1 MNIVVYLFRDIKEWH
16 GHDYDL
22 PDFSEKT
29 ANCVWDP
36 CALEL
41 LFKQDKITNISGKI
55 FPGFKHNPKK
65 IEILFEMVRLYDH
78 HNIPSGAFYNSCKP
92 ILTGLQLEYL
102 DDLIQQYRA
111 KKAAKLAEEMDAL
124 AKELQSQTKSQ
135 KYIVTNDVF
144 KEMFEAYA
152 AEALKKE
159 IDKQILSEIYGNQ
172 KTDSAG

>member
-1 MNIVVYLFRDIKEWH
+1 MNLVIHLY
-16 GHDYDL
+16 GN
-22 PDFSEKT
+22 PSEFNRNIPELVSGT
-29 ANCVWDP
+29 ECVWNP
-36 CALEL
+36 CALDS
-41 LFKQDKITNISGKI
+41 LFKRDKVTSISGKI
-55 FPGFKHNPKK
+55 FPEFKNNPKK

-102 DDLIQQYRA
+102 DELIQKHRM
-111 KKAAKLAEEMDAL
+111 KKAVKLAEEMDTL
-124 AKELQSQTKSQ
+124 AKEIQAQTKSQ
-135 KYIVTNDVF
+135 KYIGTTDAF

-159 IDKQILSEIYGNQ
+159 IDQHILSEIYGKQ